1 MAINYSALR
10 GRMVERCG
18 TVANCC
24 REMDFDTHAMYAK
37 LNHNGFT
44 VSDIVK
50 ISEHLEITK
59 EEIGKY
65 FFTQDVKKSER
76 EEV

>member
-24 REMDFDTHAMYAK
+24 REMNFDPHAMYAK
-37 LNHNGFT
+37 LNRNGFT

-50 ISEHLEITK
+50 ISDHLGITP

-65 FFTQDVKKSER
+65 FFTQTVKKSEQ
-76 EEV
+76 EE